1 MPIKLLIFIVIT
13 SFISSKALAQVFP
26 KEYHFYIKAADSFYK
41 IKEYKNSAFQYSEAF
56 KTIGWKAYPNDRF
69 NAACSWALSGI
80 IDSAFYQLE
89 ILANKSQ
96 YTSYGR
102 LASDP
107 DFYALHTDKRWDAIL
122 AKVQQNNYISIP
134 EKYRFL
140 LPKLDSIYVNDQKPR
155 KLSILLEKQYAWNS
169 DAVKNINRLIN
180 KNDSIN
186 LIQVKS
192 ILNTYGWLGADEIG
206 EEGNSVLFLVIQHSN
221 LETQVEYLPM
231 MRDAVKKGKAKARS
245 LALLEDRIL
254 LGQGKKQIYGSQIG
268 VVIETQEY
276 YLAPLE
282 DPDNVDKRRAEVGLG
297 PLAQYLLNWGIVW
310 DVEQYKKDLEGIERR
325 YFRR

>member
-1 MPIKLLIFIVIT
+1 MLLKHIIFIVTT
-13 SFISSKALAQVFP
+13 SCIYSNTIAQIYLN
-26 KEYHFYIKAADSFYK
+26 EYHFYIKSTDSFYK
-41 IKEYKNSAFQYSEAF
+41 IKEYKNSALQYSEAF
-56 KTIGWKAYPNDRF
+56 KTIAWKAYPNDRF
-69 NAACSWALSGI
+69 NAACSWALAGI
-80 IDSAFYQLE
+80 LDSAFYQLE
-89 ILANKSQ
+89 ILSYKSQ

-102 LASDP
+102 LASDH
-107 DFYALHTDKRWDAIL
+107 DFYALHADKRWDVIL

-169 DAVKNINRLIN
+169 DTVKNINRLIN

-186 LIQVKS
+186 LIQIKS
-192 ILNTYGWLGADEIG
+192 ILNTYGWLGTDEIG

-268 VVIETQEY
+268 VVTETQEY

-297 PLAQYLLNWGIVW
+297 TLAQYLLNWNIIW
-310 DVEQYKKDLEGIERR
+310 DVEQYKKDLEGIEKR